1 MKCSVASPG
10 QGAEDSDQE
19 DTRGT
24 ERAPDAV
31 APDAALHKELVHP
44 VAVRV
49 ANVGHHGQELVVERV
64 LKLLAQSGGPSSL
77 GTMLEGAGRSACC
90 AGSARSPALVS

>member
-49 ANVGHHGQELVVERV
+49 LSVGQRGL
-64 LKLLAQSGGPSSL
+64 
-77 GTMLEGAGRSACC
+77 
-90 AGSARSPALVS
+90 ALVASGSLKQLSTERLSVLVGDDA

>member
-44 VAVRV
+44 VAVR
-49 ANVGHHGQELVVERV
+49 AISVGHHGLELAVMDRGE
-64 LKLLAQSGGPSSL
+64 A
-77 GTMLEGAGRSACC
+77 GAGQHHVDHKESR
-90 AGSARSPALVS
+90 RLR

>member
-49 ANVGHHGQELVVERV
+49 SVDSSASFA
-64 LKLLAQSGGPSSL
+64 AQSGCPSL
-77 GTMLEGAGRSACC
+77 FRTMLAYTAGHQVAQHFQETCLNQVLL
-90 AGSARSPALVS
+90 P

>member
-24 ERAPDAV
+24 ERAPDVV

-49 ANVGHHGQELVVERV
+49 LSVGHRGL
-64 LKLLAQSGGPSSL
+64 
-77 GTMLEGAGRSACC
+77 
-90 AGSARSPALVS
+90 ALVASGSFKQLSTERLSVLVGDDA